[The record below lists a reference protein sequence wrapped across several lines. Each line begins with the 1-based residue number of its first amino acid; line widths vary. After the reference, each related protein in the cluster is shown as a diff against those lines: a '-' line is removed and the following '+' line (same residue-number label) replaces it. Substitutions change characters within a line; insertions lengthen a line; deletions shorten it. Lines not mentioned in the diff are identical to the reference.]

1 MYLPQAKTVGSCESH
16 WTLFLSPAWLGVL
29 FSLGTLSNTPSQALW
44 GCPGNARPG
53 GFSHGG
59 GMTLWQERKHLL
71 NTCCVLGPVLD
82 LRDMAQNKTAGGLCA
97 NLGSAPC

>member
-1 MYLPQAKTVGSCESH
+1 
-16 WTLFLSPAWLGVL
+16 
-29 FSLGTLSNTPSQALW
+29 
-44 GCPGNARPG
+44 
-53 GFSHGG
+53 
-59 GMTLWQERKHLL
+59 MTLWQERKHLL